1 MKTQKTITTEN
12 TNNTN
17 NTNINNTVNT
27 MKTLTTLTQQSLN
40 EKLKISN
47 EQLKEAYT
55 SLGKIRNMALT
66 VNGLDADFTAYLK
79 GTKVKT
85 EFGKISY
92 NSLAQTMYF
101 DFNGYS
107 NIAEMLTTLSKI
119 YISVSQYQQNMIT
132 VQGLEA
138 NLYAYF
144 SKKLNRKVTAQ
155 IKSIDK
161 IQTIIGDLKE
171 SYKKTSFPLVK
182 ELISTNNDKLKKASE
197 KLELLNA
204 QVDSFEA
211 KGIKLT

>member
-1 MKTQKTITTEN
+1 
-12 TNNTN
+12 
-17 NTNINNTVNT
+17 
-27 MKTLTTLTQQSLN
+27 
-40 EKLKISN
+40 
-47 EQLKEAYT
+47 
-55 SLGKIRNMALT
+55 
-66 VNGLDADFTAYLK
+66 
-79 GTKVKT
+79 
-85 EFGKISY
+85 
-92 NSLAQTMYF
+92 MYF